1 MAGYWLYGTQQG
13 DFRIMQACVAQKE
26 CFVVLYENEALG
38 TCASAEAALQRLTC
52 GAIHTPVC
60 GLDIGKLALPT
71 NLTDWIFAPAPKGS
85 VDGLPTMAVGVRA

>member
-1 MAGYWLYGTQQG
+1 MAGYWLYDTQQG
-13 DFRIMQACVAQKE
+13 DFRIMQARVAQKD

-38 TCASAEAALQRLTC
+38 TGVSAEAALQRLTR

-71 NLTDWIFAPAPKGS
+71 DLTDWIFAPAP
-85 VDGLPTMAVGVRA
+85 